1 MRKLAKEAG
10 LIKPKEDECVRV
22 FVRVRP
28 LSHKE
33 KGNGNRKVVFCDA
46 DSQERILRQEVERQ
60 EKTNI
65 HLEQKFTSL
74 EDEVEVKT
82 VKLKKLIK
90 RFQESKNEIKDMKA
104 QNQRERED
112 LWEMRRELQR
122 QIQLK
127 QLIVDNFIPPSQS
140 SRFEG
145 NVEWDD
151 DKDEWNMVSQEDK
164 IHSLHPVPDP

>member
-1 MRKLAKEAG
+1 M
-10 LIKPKEDECVRV
+10 
-22 FVRVRP
+22 
-28 LSHKE
+28 
-33 KGNGNRKVVFCDA
+33 
-46 DSQERILRQEVERQ
+46 RQEVERQ

-127 QLIVDNFIPPSQS
+127 QLIIDNFIPPSLLSLKTARYIKIFSLQDPSLPS
-140 SRFEG
+140 SRHLFFTKTRIFVQYSALKIEE
-145 NVEWDD
+145 NAIKNDD
-151 DKDEWNMVSQEDK
+151 
-164 IHSLHPVPDP
+164 IT